1 MCLHRNVYSS
11 NDSGKLKHLILNC
24 NSTGIQDTSHEGVKM
39 YGMKPKIIRSSEPEP
54 KNHVPSRKS
63 AFWHLLVIMGS
74 DFNRIRKDKSN
85 VNLIALYHEKGDDIK
100 SLSVLYTNY
109 YSVPFCLEN

>member
-1 MCLHRNVYSS
+1 MCLHRSVYSS

-24 NSTGIQDTSHEGVKM
+24 YSTGIQDTSYEGVKM

-63 AFWHLLVIMGS
+63 AFWHLVVFTVQLTIYLLLRVQI
-74 DFNRIRKDKSN
+74 
-85 VNLIALYHEKGDDIK
+85 LTA
-100 SLSVLYTNY
+100 
-109 YSVPFCLEN
+109 